1 MKALRVR
8 KEQRHGATDGRDK
21 QMRQREARCEEMK
34 CTEKRRIMRD
44 ERKMC

>member
-21 QMRQREARCEEMK
+21 QMRQREARCEEMNVQTK
-34 CTEKRRIMRD
+34 GG
-44 ERKMC
+44 